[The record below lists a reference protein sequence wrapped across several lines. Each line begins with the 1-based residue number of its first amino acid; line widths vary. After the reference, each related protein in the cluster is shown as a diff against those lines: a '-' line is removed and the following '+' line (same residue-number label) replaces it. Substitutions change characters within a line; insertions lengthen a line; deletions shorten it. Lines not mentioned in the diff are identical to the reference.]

1 MTEIF
6 VNDTATSFDPP
17 PQTWGDLLGILD
29 QDASRRG
36 VLLAAARIDGVDIP
50 AFREPGVTV
59 RRLAEVGRVDVET
72 ATPPAF
78 VRQCL
83 LDAVASLQ
91 QMAAAT
97 LDLGAIYRGADVAT
111 GHPQLAALAR
121 ELGGL
126 PSLIAVLQ
134 GPLQVKMN
142 TAPQYLEV
150 LGGVLGSLV
159 AAQESADWV
168 TVADILEYELEPV
181 IRGWEMVLTGL
192 ANQIAA

>member
-1 MTEIF
+1 MPEIF
-6 VNDTATSFDPP
+6 VNDTPTSFEPP

-50 AFREPGVTV
+50 AFRDPGMTV
-59 RRLAEVGRVDVET
+59 RRLAEVARVDVET
-72 ATPPAF
+72 ATPAAF

-91 QMAAAT
+91 QMASAA
-97 LDLGAIYRGADVAT
+97 LDLGAVYRGSDVAP
-111 GHPQLAALAR
+111 GHHRLAALAL
-121 ELGGL
+121 ELRSL
-126 PSLIAVLQ
+126 PSLVATLQ

-150 LGGVLGSLV
+150 LGAVLGSLV
-159 AAQESADWV
+159 AAQESEDWV
-168 TVADILEYELEPV
+168 TVADVLEYELEPV
-181 IRGWEMVLTGL
+181 IRGWEMVLTAL